1 MAKMFSEGWWTHDY
15 PIDFEEARVM
25 GLPVSD
31 QMPEEIYELME
42 LYSQAKPQRPGVE
55 FIPIPYRS
63 PAAPGK
69 GEK

>member
-1 MAKMFSEGWWTHDY
+1 MITPSIVTEAK
-15 PIDFEEARVM
+15 AM

-31 QMPEEIYELME
+31 QMPDEVYQLMD
-42 LYSQAKPQRPGVE
+42 LYPQARPQRPGVE

-63 PAAPGK
+63 PAVPGK